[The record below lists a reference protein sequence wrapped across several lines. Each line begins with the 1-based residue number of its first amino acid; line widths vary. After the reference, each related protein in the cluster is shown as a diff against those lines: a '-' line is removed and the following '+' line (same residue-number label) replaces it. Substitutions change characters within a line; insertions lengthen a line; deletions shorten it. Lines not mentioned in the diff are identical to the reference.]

1 MFNIATWTTTIAT
14 TATFFTLNGSTQGG
28 IAGSIIKVTAVAS
41 AKYAVEGIVL
51 GSGTLA
57 TMFADA

>member
-1 MFNIATWTTTIAT
+1 MNNSTGK
-14 TATFFTLNGSTQGG
+14 TFISGASNDVITLNGSTQGG

-51 GSGTLA
+51 GSGTLV

>member
-1 MFNIATWTTTIAT
+1 MVQLKVE
-14 TATFFTLNGSTQGG
+14 FF
-28 IAGSIIKVTAVAS
+28 GSIIKVTAVAS